1 MSNKYIKPIC
11 LISVCVLLIVF
22 VLVVNQASFYFC
34 AMYFLTY
41 KIITVY
47 YSSKISKIIYR
58 LDKYFN
64 RLVVKMFLTAL
75 NKS

>member
-22 VLVVNQASFYFC
+22 VLVVNQASFYC

-41 KIITVY
+41 NIITVY
-47 YSSKISKIIYR
+47 YSSKIS
-58 LDKYFN
+58 YFN
-64 RLVVKMFLTAL
+64 SLVVKMFLTAL

>member
-47 YSSKISKIIYR
+47 YSSKIS
-58 LDKYFN
+58 YFN
-64 RLVVKMFLTAL
+64 SLVVKMFLTAL